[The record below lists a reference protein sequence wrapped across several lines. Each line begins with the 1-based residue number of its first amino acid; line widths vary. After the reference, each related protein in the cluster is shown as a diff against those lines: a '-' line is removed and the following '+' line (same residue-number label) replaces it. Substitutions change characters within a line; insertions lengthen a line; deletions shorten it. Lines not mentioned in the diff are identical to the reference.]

1 MLESKGLM
9 LFDTDL
15 EYKVVLKFVVGDTV
29 AERLVHY
36 TPGPKVWV
44 GDLTRSSCCVLG
56 KTLYFHSNIK
66 GCK

>member
-1 MLESKGLM
+1 MMLESKGLM

-44 GDLTRSSCCVLG
+44 GDLTRSSCCVSWV
-56 KTLYFHSNIK
+56 KHFTFTVT
-66 GCK
+66 

>member
-15 EYKVVLKFVVGDTV
+15 EYKVVLKFVVGYTV

-36 TPGPKVWV
+36 TPGLEVWV
-44 GDLTRSSCCVLG
+44 GDLTRSSCCVSWAKHFIL
-56 KTLYFHSNIK
+56 TVT
-66 GCK
+66 

>member
-36 TPGPKVWV
+36 TPGLEVWV
-44 GDLTRSSCCVLG
+44 GDLTRSSCCVSWAKHL
-56 KTLYFHSNIK
+56 TLTIT
-66 GCK
+66 